1 MVGRKTLWVFGQS
14 HCLPYNLENKQK
26 GWDTLLANK
35 FNAKLKNFAKS
46 SSDNLYIFSTV
57 LQNANAIKKN
67 DIVIVGWSHPARK
80 SFVYDTVQHKNVL
93 KDSIQYDT
101 KKHKFIRSKGHPKA
115 SLTDSLKKVLSMQPK
130 DSGIAYYDNW
140 YKAYFNPAEQKI
152 NFQSY
157 LLATKTILPTKKY
170 VPFYFSK
177 ASVEDVKHTNKLYV
191 AEFIDKKKVAISKSD
206 AHMNDDGHSQWCK
219 ILYNKLVLL

>member
-1 MVGRKTLWVFGQS
+1 MCIRDRL
-14 HCLPYNLENKQK
+14 
-26 GWDTLLANK
+26 
-35 FNAKLKNFAKS
+35 NAKLKNFAKS
-46 SSDNLYIFSTV
+46 SSDNLYIFSTI
-57 LQNANAIKKN
+57 LQNAYAIKKN

-93 KDSIQYDT
+93 KDSIQHDT

-115 SLTDSLKKVLSMQPK
+115 SLTYSLKKVLSMQPK

-140 YKAYFNPAEQKI
+140 YRAYFNPAEQKI

-177 ASVEDVKHTNKLYV
+177 ASVEDVKHTNNLYM
-191 AEFIDKKKVAISKSD
+191 AEFIDKKKVAISKND

-219 ILYNKLVLL
+219 KLYNKLVLL